1 MPVTIMTQTIKIK
14 HPDGTYS
21 DINAVAQDSVL
32 EYVGKVTFSADGSNG
47 NVTLTDKTTT
57 LNLVPNEDALPVF
70 DFFVISQIHSG
81 VYTRQITFVGYE
93 AAQDLSSV
101 TMTFDKSTKTD
112 TLYAP
117 CMSFQLY
124 RLRR

>member
-1 MPVTIMTQTIKIK
+1 MASGQNSII
-14 HPDGTYS
+14 
-21 DINAVAQDSVL
+21 
-32 EYVGKVTFSADGSNG
+32 EYVGKVTFSADGNNG
-47 NVTLTDKTTT
+47 MVTLRDKTTT
-57 LNLVPNEDALPVF
+57 LNLVLNEDELPVF

-101 TMTFDKSTKTD
+101 TMIFDKSTATD
-112 TLYAP
+112 TLYGP

-124 RLRR
+124 RLKR